1 MSDGAPLLIS
11 FFARQSDEIYF
22 KRIYRTA
29 NFFRTL
35 LFREKVELGDE
46 LRPLSFV
53 HWFSEAE
60 INAEFAE
67 AGFTLVYYSTQEYGH
82 AVGIAS

>member
-22 KRIYRTA
+22 KRIYTIA

-35 LFREKVELGDE
+35 LFREKIELGDE

-53 HWFSEAE
+53 HWFTETE
-60 INAEFAE
+60 INAELAE
-67 AGFTLVYYSTQEYGH
+67 ADFKVIYYNQDEYGH
-82 AVGIAS
+82 AVGLAA